1 MCEASTLMLTSL
13 ALTAASGAAA
23 YRQQSNTAKQQAN
36 AVETERAL
44 QQNDL
49 VRQQDQQTRAASQE
63 MNEQARQS
71 LADAALFEV
80 ITGEYGGGNTANRGM
95 AVMGIQ
101 QGEQQAVIGSNART
115 AAGETGF
122 RSLAVQQQASSRIAS
137 ISRPSAFGSLL
148 TIASSAT
155 PTAYQYLKYQQA
167 HERGL
172 ESNRLSLQAKGEKGR
187 AFARQ

>member
-1 MCEASTLMLTSL
+1 MCEASTLMLASM
-13 ALTAASGAAA
+13 ALTVASGAAA
-23 YRQQSNTAKQQAN
+23 YKQQSNTAKQQAD
-36 AVETERAL
+36 AVETDRAL

-71 LADAALFEV
+71 LADSALFDV

-95 AVMGIQ
+95 AVMGVQ

-148 TIASSAT
+148 TIASAVA
-155 PTAYQYLKYQQA
+155 PTAQQYREHQLATQ
-167 HERGL
+167 RGL
-172 ESNRLSLQAKGEKGR
+172 EMTRQGLQAKGEKGR